1 MPIIYAP
8 SGMAK
13 EYSPYACN
21 LYVGC
26 THCCRYCYAPH
37 TLQRTPREYF
47 IIPPPRRNVLKYLE
61 QDLHARTYTK
71 QIMLSFIGDVYCQ
84 STDNSATTRAALQL
98 LNQHNAPVA
107 VLSKGGKKMLCDLD
121 VFTAFGERIMVGATL
136 TLMDAEKSRRW
147 EPGASL
153 PEERL
158 ETLKTLREAGIRT
171 FASFEPVIE
180 PAESLRIMERTLQD
194 DSVVHYK
201 VGKLNNYKGLDK
213 NHDWQGFLREALAL
227 LRPAGKQIYI
237 KKCLRELAPDIAL
250 TEDEIDPERWIART
264 NMKAAQ

>member
-1 MPIIYAP
+1 MPIIYSP

-21 LYVGC
+21 LYIGC
-26 THCCRYCYAPH
+26 SHCCRYCYAPH
-37 TLQRTPREYF
+37 TLQRRESDYF
-47 IIPPPRRNVLKYLE
+47 GIPSPRRDVLKYLE
-61 QDLHARTYTK
+61 QDLQKQPYTK
-71 QIMLSFIGDVYCQ
+71 QILLSFIGDVYCKN
-84 STDNSATTRAALQL
+84 TDDSATTRAALQL
-98 LNQHNAPVA
+98 LNQYNAPVA
-107 VLSKGGKKMLCDLD
+107 VLSKGGQKMLRDLD
-121 VFTAFGERIMVGATL
+121 VFQSFGDRIMVGSTL
-136 TLMDAEKSRRW
+136 TFMDAEKSRQW

-158 ETLKTLREAGIRT
+158 ETLATLHDAGIRT
-171 FASFEPVIE
+171 LASFEPVVD

-213 NHDWQGFLREALAL
+213 DQDWQGFLREAIAM

-237 KKCLRELAPDIAL
+237 KKCLYELAPDVEL
-250 TEDEIDPERWIART
+250 REDEVDPERWIAR
-264 NMKAAQ
+264 A

>member
-1 MPIIYAP
+1 MSVIYAP

-21 LYVGC
+21 LYIGC

-47 IIPPPRRNVLKYLE
+47 IIPPPRRNVLEYLE
-61 QDLHARTYTK
+61 QDLQRQRYTK
-71 QIMLSFIGDVYCQ
+71 QILLSFVGDVYCQ
-84 STDNSATTRAALQL
+84 NTDNSATTRAALQL
-98 LNQHNAPVA
+98 LNQYNAPVA
-107 VLSKGGKKMLCDLD
+107 VLSKGGKKMLRDMD
-121 VFTAFGERIMVGATL
+121 VFQAFGERIMVGATL
-136 TLMDAEKSRRW
+136 TFMDAKKSRQW

-153 PEERL
+153 PEDRL
-158 ETLKTLREAGIRT
+158 ETLKTLHDAGIRT
-171 FASFEPVIE
+171 LASFEPVVD

-194 DSVVHYK
+194 NSVDHYK

-213 NHDWQGFLREALAL
+213 DHDWKGFLREVIAM

-237 KKCLRELAPDIAL
+237 KKCLYELAPDVEL
-250 TEDEIDPERWIART
+250 REDEVDPERWIVRV
-264 NMKAAQ
+264 